1 MKFAVFSGCKGEIRL
16 VKGTSRRVVVVESP
30 DPHLFEQAIF
40 ILRKDALDRAGVS
53 AKDVIAEA
61 AELAANCTAGM
72 KRRRQFRLSALPRW
86 LCTLAGAGGI
96 SLLWLAAT
104 IL

>member
-1 MKFAVFSGCKGEIRL
+1 M

-40 ILRKDALDRAGVS
+40 ILRKDAFDHQGVS

-61 AELAANCTAGM
+61 AEVAVHCTKGM
-72 KRRRQFRLSALPRW
+72 KCRRQFRFSSLPRW
-86 LCTLAGAGGI
+86 FCTLAGAGGI
-96 SLLWLAAT
+96 GLMWLVAT
-104 IL
+104 FL